1 MVERAGSR
9 IAFTGRSGRS
19 GSRIA
24 LTGRSGK
31 AGSRNLWISLI
42 SLCMQ
47 SGMRSPISLISLCIV
62 ISMISVTS
70 LPAQEQPTFKSGVDL
85 VRFDVRVVDDA
96 GRPITDIKPE
106 ELEIRE
112 GGKLLPVVLFQ
123 RVTEPAESYVDAALR
138 AVTAE
143 VSSNEAFPRGHLY
156 ILIFDQQHIT
166 PGNEQRARVA
176 AEQFIRKRVRPSDR
190 VALFAIPGPGPQ
202 VGFTADKLRAIREL
216 ETIRGMYD
224 RSVSSPL
231 GTMTAYEA
239 HRVVQGDER
248 LITELMAR
256 MGAGGDT
263 DVSAAR
269 VGGGADDPSV
279 ARRLLQENARAVVNQ
294 TDSASRQFLQRLSDV
309 IAGFRDIEGRKTV
322 VLFSEGFFQDNLSR
336 ELESVAA
343 AAAQSY
349 CVFYA
354 LDLNR
359 RGTGVT
365 DAHVSETTMST
376 EIQARI
382 APMATLAVET
392 DGIMVLDASARSEQ
406 ALERLA
412 NQAQDYYLVGF
423 TPSEDARLRRGTYRR
438 VTITVKR
445 SGARVSARTGYA
457 LKPELTAAD
466 RRRAINTVLS
476 APFVQQG
483 LKIDYTTYVMK
494 SADAGNHRIVLSLAA
509 DLPVRSKSGE
519 TADVV
524 FVARDVRDGRVVAS
538 GTDSIPLPAAARPG
552 AAVGTGTWRV
562 QFNVPAGSYLMRT
575 VVREPGG
582 LVGSADRRIDV
593 RPLDAPDVTVSD
605 LVIGSALGG
614 LPVRPRAYNGDG
626 LTGVLEAYGRTS
638 VQLQGLDVKVELRRA
653 DGSAITTVGA
663 TLQEAEQDDSGMSR
677 RARFLLPLAGIPP
690 GDYLAHALV
699 TARGEVVAERTRQVQ
714 VLEGRAPAA
723 TAADTHQTA
732 TETISPAEVAQGDLA
747 RNYIAALRTRA
758 QGTAA
763 AEAARRA
770 AEGRWEHVELELGR
784 LAGDTGVVAH
794 ALRGFALFVRE
805 DYAGAAAEFEQARS
819 AEPQNA
825 LTSFFLGWAHEGA
838 GDARA
843 AIGAWRNA
851 ARLDPSL
858 VSAHLALA
866 DGYLRLSEP
875 ALAMQALKA
884 GLTAL
889 PSSPELQARL
899 NQIERSMQ

>member
-1 MVERAGSR
+1 MRAILLAGFV
-9 IAFTGRSGRS
+9 AAA
-19 GSRIA
+19 A
-24 LTGRSGK
+24 LRAT
-31 AGSRNLWISLI
+31 
-42 SLCMQ
+42 
-47 SGMRSPISLISLCIV
+47 
-62 ISMISVTS
+62 
-70 LPAQEQPTFKSGVDL
+70 AQEPPTFKSGIDL
-85 VRFDVRVVDDA
+85 VRFDVRVVDEA

-123 RVTEPAESYVDAALR
+123 RITEPAESYVDAALR

-143 VSSNEAFPRGHLY
+143 VSSNDAFPRGHLY
-156 ILIFDQQHIT
+156 ILIFDQQHIA

-176 AEQFIRKRVRPSDR
+176 AEQFIRRRVRPSDR

-202 VGFTADKLRAIREL
+202 VGFTADKLRAIGEL
-216 ETIRGMYD
+216 ERIRGSYE
-224 RSVSSPL
+224 RAVASPL

-256 MGAGGDT
+256 MGTAGDT
-263 DVSAAR
+263 DVTAAR
-269 VGGGADDPSV
+269 VGAAADDPSV
-279 ARRLLQENARAVVNQ
+279 ARRLLQENARSIVNQ

-309 IAGFRDIEGRKTV
+309 IASFRDIEGRKTV

-336 ELESVAA
+336 ELEAVAA

-349 CVFYA
+349 CVFHTF
-354 LDLNR
+354 DLNQ
-359 RGTGVT
+359 RGIGVT
-365 DAHVSETTMST
+365 DAHMSDTTMAT

-382 APMATLAVET
+382 APLSTLAVET
-392 DGIMVLDASARSEQ
+392 DGMMLLDASARSQQ
-406 ALERLA
+406 ALDLLA

-438 VTITVKR
+438 VTIKVKR

-466 RRRAINTVLS
+466 RRRAINTVLG

-494 SADAGNHRIVLSLAA
+494 SPETGRHRVVLSLTA
-509 DLPVRSKSGE
+509 DLPVRSKAADA
-519 TADVV
+519 ADVV

-538 GTDSIPLPAAARPG
+538 GTDSIPLPAAPRDGG
-552 AAVGTGTWRV
+552 ALGSGTWRV

-582 LVGSADRRIDV
+582 LVGSADRRVEV
-593 RPLDAPDVTVSD
+593 RPLDGPDVTVSD
-605 LVIGSALGG
+605 LVIGSGLGG
-614 LPVRPRAYNGDG
+614 LPVRPRTYTGDG
-626 LTGVLEAYGRTS
+626 LAGVIEAYGRTP
-638 VQLQGLDVKVELRRA
+638 VQLQGLNVKVELRRP
-653 DGSAITTVGA
+653 DGVAVATLGA
-663 TLQEAEQDDSGMSR
+663 TLQDAEQDDTGLSR
-677 RARFLLPLAGIPP
+677 RASFLLPLADVQP
-690 GDYLAHALV
+690 GDYLAHAVV

-732 TETISPAEVAQGDLA
+732 TETISPAEVARGDLA
-747 RNYIAALRTRA
+747 RTYIAALRSRA
-758 QGTAA
+758 QGTPA

-770 AEGRWEHVELELGR
+770 VEGRWEHVELELGR
-784 LAGDTGVVAH
+784 LASDAGVVAQ

-805 DYAGAAAEFEQARS
+805 DYSGAAAALEQART

-899 NQIERSMQ
+899 SQIERSMQ